1 MRKGVVDVAVYQNSS
16 DEFLVGQVAVLGG
29 SYLLAL
35 IVFLIGAL
43 RLFNMA
49 NYGYNFKVA
58 SFNDSLYRRG
68 DSRIFFSL
76 QRPEGH

>member
-29 SYLLAL
+29 NYLRAL
-35 IVFLIGAL
+35 IIFLIDVL

-49 NYGYNFKVA
+49 NYGYNFKIA
-58 SFNDSLYRRG
+58 SFNDSFYRRG
-68 DSRIFFSL
+68 DGRIFFNL
-76 QRPEGH
+76 